1 MNKVLDDMRKYVKN
15 TMRRTSAPGSA
26 IGSVK
31 TILSSDMDASAYGGC
46 NKNEN
51 KQVKEATVLTE
62 PMLC

>member
-15 TMRRTSAPGSA
+15 TMRTSAPGSA

-31 TILSSDMDASAYGGC
+31 TILSSDIDASAYGGC

-62 PMLC
+62 PMLF